1 MTGCTLDEVNT
12 QQFYIATKSAP
23 PDDRTRVLKYGK
35 MFAVFDRYGDVEPT
49 GLGEEGI
56 FYEGTRFLSELAL
69 FIGNSRPLLLSSTI
83 REDNSLFTADLT
95 NVDIDQDDK
104 VMIPRGTL
112 LVTRSKF
119 LYRGVCYEQLKIANY
134 GLQAIR
140 IPFGLKFDADYRD
153 IFEVRGIH
161 RAHRG
166 QRQEDIMEADSATL
180 SYRGLDGVTRRTRIQ
195 CQPTPKK
202 ISGSDLRLDVA
213 LSPKQE
219 VTYQIVISCFLH
231 PSSNGV
237 PTYNSALE
245 ATGEEM
251 RASSSCA
258 CGVRSSNE
266 QFNDWMKRSLS
277 DIQMMTVGNPEA
289 NYPYAGV
296 PWFSTV
302 FGRDGII
309 TALECLW
316 ANPLLAEGVLRY
328 LAETQAQAAIPEAD
342 AEPGKII
349 HETRRGEMA
358 ALGEVPFGRYYGSV
372 DSTPLFVMLAGAYF
386 ERTSD
391 RIFLEFLWPHVELA
405 LAWIDRYGDKDG
417 DGLVEYSRHSVKGLV
432 QQGWKDSNDSVFHSD
447 GTLAEP
453 PIALCEVQGYV
464 YAAKRAAARMA
475 AAQEKFERADSLE
488 AQAKDLKTR
497 FEEIFWCDN
506 IGMYALALD
515 GKKRPCQVRTSN
527 PGHCLYTLIASAERA
542 RAVTSN
548 FFSEDFFT
556 GWGIRTVGR
565 HEARYNPVSYH
576 NGSVWPH
583 DNALLAAGM
592 AKYGFKE
599 QAGRVLACLM
609 DVSAFV
615 DLHRLP
621 ELFCGLDRRSG
632 EGPTQYP
639 VACAPQA
646 WAAGSVFMALEACL
660 GISVSTGK
668 REVVFDQPFLPPEL
682 PDLRINNL
690 QLGEDRVDLHLER
703 RDTTVE
709 VQVRE
714 KRGDIKVLVR

>member
-1 MTGCTLDEVNT
+1 MTGCTLDEVKT
-12 QQFYIATKSAP
+12 QHFYIATKSAP

-95 NVDIDQDDK
+95 NVDIDQDDNAI
-104 VMIPRGTL
+104 IPRGTL

-119 LYRGVCYEQLKIANY
+119 LYRGACYEQLKISNY
-134 GLQAIR
+134 GLQPIR

-161 RAHRG
+161 RTNRG
-166 QRQEDIMEADSATL
+166 QRQDDKIESDSATL

-195 CQPTPKK
+195 CTPAPRR
-202 ISGSDLRLDVA
+202 ISATDLRLDVA
-213 LSPKQE
+213 LAPKQE
-219 VTYQIVISCFLH
+219 LTYQIVISCLLH
-231 PSSNGV
+231 PTSNGI
-237 PTYNSALE
+237 PAYDSALN
-245 ATGEEM
+245 ATSDEM
-251 RASSSCA
+251 RASARCT
-258 CGVRSSNE
+258 CGIRSSNE

-277 DIQMMTVGNPEA
+277 DIQMMTVGNPET

-309 TALECLW
+309 TALECAW
-316 ANPLLAEGVLRY
+316 ANPLLAQGVLRY
-328 LAETQAQAAIPEAD
+328 LAETQAQAVIPEAD

-372 DSTPLFVMLAGAYF
+372 DSTPLFIILAGAYH

-391 RIFLEFLWPHVELA
+391 QDFLGFLWPHLELA
-405 LAWIDRYGDKDG
+405 LSWIDRYGDKDG
-417 DGLVEYSRHSVKGLV
+417 DGLVEYSRYSVKGLV
-432 QQGWKDSNDSVFHSD
+432 QQGWKDSNDSVFHAD
-447 GTLAEP
+447 GSLADP

-475 AAQEKFERADSLE
+475 AALGKFDRADALE
-488 AQAKDLKTR
+488 SQARNLKAK
-497 FEEIFWCDN
+497 FEEIFWCDH

-527 PGHCLYTLIASAERA
+527 PGHCLYTLIASPERA
-542 RAVTSN
+542 ELIAKN
-548 FFSEDFFT
+548 FLTDHFFT
-556 GWGIRTVGR
+556 GWGIRTVGK

-592 AKYGFKE
+592 AKYGFKDL
-599 QAGRVLACLM
+599 AGRVLVGLM

-621 ELFCGLDRRSG
+621 ELFCGLQRRSG

-639 VACAPQA
+639 VACAPQS
-646 WAAGSVFMALEACL
+646 WAAGSVFMLLEACL
-660 GISVSTGK
+660 GISVSAGK
-668 REVVFDQPFLPPEL
+668 RQVMFDQPFLPPEL
-682 PDLRINNL
+682 PDLHIRNL
-690 QLGEDRVDLHLER
+690 QLGDESVDLHLER
-703 RDTTVE
+703 RGAGVE
-709 VQVRE
+709 VEVRE
-714 KRGDIKVLVR
+714 KRGNLTVVVK